1 MKSNKLLRSFFIG
14 CSLFAATALSAQ
26 TLVTSWEAEDF
37 VGVGFQVD
45 ANNIPIVVSSGHSGG
60 KFVQRTSQ
68 SQSLLYYVNV
78 AVAGVYDLKMFY
90 MIQAAA
96 AQIGTKIGVRVNNQ
110 LIRGTEVTEFTATD
124 NSTTPA
130 SVTFPIY
137 LDAGIN
143 LIRIGK
149 NGSWSSGYTPNF
161 DYFELYTST
170 ATLEKPV
177 DDSQENIANSLTP
190 FLEAGDFTKI
200 PGIFRVAV
208 AGGNAT
214 AGNLID
220 NDPTTEFVSNNAVDT
235 IVISYPYSATSTPA
249 SATFM
254 LRGIAATNPYIIMGG
269 IERSLDSIT
278 WDATTYRSHAL
289 FDMNK
294 TVAYSTLAFWNASA
308 DPTIATY
315 FQGYKYYRFTVKKP
329 SWESQL
335 KIGDLK
341 ICGSMQGYVDLTESA
356 NGTASIEVIGA
367 ADGLGVANAFDN
379 LISSKCSYKTSSFS
393 IKYTFSQY
401 ALVEKYLITNAG
413 GSSARDA
420 KDWIFEGSN
429 DEITYVQLD
438 SVSGFVW
445 ANQKRATC
453 LKKIQNPGIYKY
465 YRLRVKT
472 KQGTD
477 DYLHIGELQM
487 FGELKSSLIITNLS
501 DPDQLNPNVYSVN
514 NQIVL
519 KANIPTP
526 YQIFNVAGKLI
537 KRGQV
542 NATELSLPMTKGLYL
557 VKITNEVT
565 KVIVH

>member
-1 MKSNKLLRSFFIG
+1 MKSNKLLRSFITG
-14 CSLFAATALSAQ
+14 CILFAATALSAQ

-37 VGVGFQVD
+37 VGNGFQVD
-45 ANNIPIVVSSGHSGG
+45 ANNIPIVVSAGHSGG
-60 KFVQRTSQ
+60 KFVQRISQ

-78 AVAGVYDLKMFY
+78 ATAGVYDLKMFY

-110 LIRGTEVTEFTATD
+110 LIRGTEVTEFTAAD

-130 SVTFPIY
+130 SITFPIY

-149 NGSWSSGYTPNF
+149 NGSWSSGYAPNF

-177 DDSQENIANSLTP
+177 DDSPSNIAGSLTP
-190 FLEAGDFTKI
+190 FIEAGDFTKI
-200 PGIFRVAV
+200 PGVFSVAV
-208 AGGNAT
+208 AGGNTT
-214 AGNLID
+214 AANLID
-220 NDPTTEFVSNNAVDT
+220 NNPATEFVSDNAVDT
-235 IVISYPYSATSTPA
+235 IVISYPSTLC
-249 SATFM
+249 TFM
-254 LRGIAATNPYIIMGG
+254 LRGIAATNPYVIMGG

-294 TVAYSTLAFWNASA
+294 NVAYSTVAFWNATA

-315 FQGYKYYRFTVKKP
+315 FTGYKYYRFTVKKP

-341 ICGSMQGYVDLTESA
+341 ICGSLQSYVDLTEAA
-356 NGTASIEVIGA
+356 NGTPSIEVTGA
-367 ADGLGVANAFDN
+367 VDGTNAVINAFDN
-379 LISSKCSYKTSSFS
+379 SISAKCSYNTSSFKIS
-393 IKYTFSQY
+393 YTFNNY
-401 ALVEKYLITNAG
+401 AKVDAYLITTAGSPAARNAK
-413 GSSARDA
+413 A
-420 KDWIFEGSN
+420 WVFEGST
-429 DEITYVQLD
+429 DGSTYVQLD

-445 ANQKRATC
+445 ANERRATY
-453 LKKIQNPGIYKY
+453 LTKIQNPGTYKI
-465 YRLRVKT
+465 YRLRVKE

-477 DYLHIGELQM
+477 TYLHIGELQM
-487 FGELKSSLIITNLS
+487 FGELSFTTDIST
-501 DPDQLNPNVYSVN
+501 PDQLNSNVYSVN

-526 YQIFNVAGKLI
+526 YQIFDVAGKLI

-542 NATELSLPMTKGLYL
+542 NATKLSVQMSKGLYL
-557 VKITNEVT
+557 VKIADKVT
-565 KVIVH
+565 KIIVQ